1 MMDKSNIE
9 NEEKKGSFA
18 AKIQFQKD
26 GRSSFQTWKNF
37 FFFYKPISY
46 LVISLFSQNYLVMK
60 KICYDILAKFIGVPN
75 FTN

>member
-1 MMDKSNIE
+1 MKR
-9 NEEKKGSFA
+9 KGSFA

-26 GRSSFQTWKNF
+26 GLLFKLERIF